1 MALSVSMI
9 KCSLNGQTLYLN
21 EVIAG
26 RTFAKNGWEMSDVR
40 PLFQAL
46 GFVIN
51 IEKSSWVPS
60 QIIDWLGF
68 RIDLVKG
75 MFSVPPEKLDA
86 SYEAR

>member
-1 MALSVSMI
+1 
-9 KCSLNGQTLYLN
+9 
-21 EVIAG
+21 
-26 RTFAKNGWEMSDVR
+26 MSDLR

-51 IEKSSWVPS
+51 TEKSSWVPS
-60 QIIDWLGF
+60 QIIDWFGF

-86 SYEAR
+86 LKAVMKHVKESPRVGNSKAIS